1 MPRFEKTETKPESMQ
16 TSSANSPV
24 EWLGANFVNPFVNTL
39 CIEPANAVA
48 WAVDTS
54 TAQKQAHRLMPLPV
68 PVPKQ
73 LCKTPS
79 PEMVCQSVASALGS
93 VIPYALAGRL
103 TGNTMRFAGATLETE
118 GVLAK
123 FAQSEKA
130 AQILGSGIYEG
141 MKETHAGETHLRNG
155 AAGAV
160 NFAILE
166 YWKRAPKS
174 CVMGHALDRFY
185 AGILAEGAHTAVAR
199 PDLLPVHRK
208 SIDIDMGSRM
218 LTNGL
223 MNALLPGTQE
233 GIRLLQDKATIK
245 MGLGVPIDRY
255 LKTSN
260 LARHDFSGK
269 NESSLLEKNRW
280 ARIEPNAQ
288 FSSYQHGSDVVSL
301 NGGSSKWTFLHEL
314 QHRKEALTGIAEP
327 GFVRAASLLR
337 KDADRAWDV
346 YKSVR
351 LAQEIRAELANYHGS
366 ALSQYSDVVNQLKV
380 KIPYSSAAGGVP
392 YITIWRV
399 EFKEFMRSRGKYRPE
414 SDFAA
419 RHTDRELESEANK
432 LNVRLSARQ
441 PYAAEAI
448 SSVMARPD
456 LKTEQ
461 VTKVFKH
468 INDFLDPRQAHPIPL
483 PLDRLAMQT
492 LRLTAKPEKVAQG
505 TNPTCGPAS
514 VEYITYVKHPENA
527 ADLISQVVRRHKYDC
542 ADGSSIIVNGLNVL
556 PERYWQ
562 RSFAN
567 QIFQTTAVNV
577 HWQRKNNL
585 EPWLTKDDSRNIAIA
600 LGKTRY
606 QRLATSQLN
615 ESPYRLLDYT
625 KDPPAHI
632 YDRLP
637 PALKDDP
644 ADPLMN
650 HDSLNDIY
658 NQINGAAGGAV
669 ALPWD
674 LSSTQ
679 QLNSLLAARRLTGKL
694 PVITV
699 VDSKHPLFR
708 DGLSDPNAGSWHSV
722 VIKSFDPIEKVV
734 SLFNPWG
741 HLIHNVSIKQVFEA
755 NKEQKVSGSHK
766 TL

>member
-1 MPRFEKTETKPESMQ
+1 MPRFEKTDTNPESMQ
-16 TSSANSPV
+16 ASSANSPSPV
-24 EWLGANFVNPFVNTL
+24 DWLGANFVNPFVNTL

-54 TAQKQAHRLMPLPV
+54 SGQKEAHRLTPLPV
-68 PVPKQ
+68 PRQSAKTTFPEV
-73 LCKTPS
+73 LC
-79 PEMVCQSVASALGS
+79 QGVASAMGS

-103 TGNTMRFAGATLETE
+103 TGNTMRFAGATLQAE

-130 AQILGSGIYEG
+130 AQILGGGIYDG

-166 YWKRAPKS
+166 YWKRASKS
-174 CVMGHALDRFY
+174 STLGRALDRFY
-185 AGILAEGAHTAVAR
+185 AGMFGAFAHIAVAR
-199 PDLLPVHRK
+199 PDVMCLDRK
-208 SIDIDMGSRM
+208 SSDLDMGSAI

-245 MGLGVPIDRY
+245 MGLGVPVDRY

-269 NESSLLEKNRW
+269 NESSLLEQNRW

-288 FSSYQHGSDVVSL
+288 FSSYQHGSDMVSL
-301 NGGSSKWTFLHEL
+301 KGDACKWTFLHEL
-314 QHRKEALTGIAEP
+314 QHRKEALSGKAEP
-327 GFVRAASLLR
+327 GFVRAASLLS
-337 KDADRAWDV
+337 KDSDQAWYV

-351 LAQEIRAELANYHGS
+351 LAQEIRAELANYHRT
-366 ALSQYSDVVNQLKV
+366 ALPKYSDAVYELKI
-380 KIPYSSAAGGVP
+380 KIPYSGAAGGVP
-392 YITIWRV
+392 YITIWRI
-399 EFKEFMRSRGKYRPE
+399 EFKEFMRSKGKYRPE
-414 SDFAA
+414 RDFSV

-461 VTKVFKH
+461 VTRVFKH
-468 INDFLDPRQAHPIPL
+468 INEFLDPRQAHTILL

-492 LRLTAKPEKVAQG
+492 LRLAAKPEKVAQG

-556 PERYWQ
+556 PERYWH

-567 QIFQTTAVNV
+567 QLFQTTAVNV

-585 EPWLTKDDSRNIAIA
+585 EPWLTKDDSPNIDIA
-600 LGKTRY
+600 PGKTRY
-606 QRLATSQLN
+606 QRLATTQLN
-615 ESPYRLLDYT
+615 ESPYRLIDYS
-625 KDPPAHI
+625 KEPPALI

-650 HDSLNDIY
+650 HESLNDIN

-674 LSSTQ
+674 LSSPQ

-708 DGLSDPNAGSWHSV
+708 DGLSDPSAGSWHSV

-741 HLIHNVSIKQVFEA
+741 NLIDNVSIKQVFEA
-755 NKEQKVSGSHK
+755 NKEQKVTGSHK